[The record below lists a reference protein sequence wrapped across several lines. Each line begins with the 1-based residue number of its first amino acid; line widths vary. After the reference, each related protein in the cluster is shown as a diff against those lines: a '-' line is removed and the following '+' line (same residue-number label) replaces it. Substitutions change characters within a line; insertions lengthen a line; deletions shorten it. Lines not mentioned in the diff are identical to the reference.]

1 LKIRRTAG
9 KYLRK
14 LLGFERFTFYKA
26 LRNLKKLKITD
37 KEEED
42 FFYFLSLLKE
52 DFNVLD
58 IGANVG
64 IMTTLMAR
72 KAVNGKVFSFEP
84 VPVTFKVLE
93 RMIKQNKLNNV
104 KIFDMAVGNENVIVH
119 MNMPVFDDI
128 VSDAGSYVMQDHY
141 YFNNTNVVKVDV
153 KQITVDTLGD
163 LSGININAIKID
175 IENYEYFALS
185 GASKLLLE
193 QRPII
198 FSEIWY
204 GSENQKKV
212 FNLMTELGY
221 SILIYEG
228 KKLVSFDP
236 VTHNKL
242 NYFFIP
248 NEKVNSLEKPQDHTQ

>member
-1 LKIRRTAG
+1 MKIRRIAG

-14 LLGFERFTFYKA
+14 LLGFERFTFLKA

-52 DFNVLD
+52 DNNILD

-64 IMTTLMAR
+64 IMTTLLAR
-72 KAVNGKVFSFEP
+72 KAVNGKIFSFEP
-84 VPVTFKVLE
+84 IPVTFKVLE
-93 RMIKQNKLNNV
+93 RMVKYNKLKNV
-104 KIFDMAVGNENVIVH
+104 KMFEVAVGNENTVVH
-119 MNMPVFDDI
+119 MNMPVFDNI
-128 VSDAGSYVMQDHY
+128 ASDAGSYVMQDHY

-153 KQITVDTLGD
+153 KQITIDTHAD
-163 LSGININAIKID
+163 LNGININAIKID
-175 IENYEYFALS
+175 IENYEYYALN
-185 GASKLLLE
+185 GARKLLLE

-204 GSENQKKV
+204 GSENQKNV
-212 FNLMTELGY
+212 FSLIPELGY
-221 SILIYEG
+221 SIFIYDG
-228 KKLVSFDP
+228 KKLVLFDP
-236 VTHNKL
+236 AKHTKL

-248 NEKVNSLEKPQDHTQ
+248 NEKVNSFVKD